1 MYIHNTYLQY
11 TLSIAQS
18 TSKPDEIWTFYTV
31 RTKVGTCS
39 SLSSFKELLLVMIYQ
54 SEVSFKSIWQKR
66 QATLM
71 HSELEILKK
80 CNKLFNSYRS
90 SKIIRHCQALVS
102 VSVSWKYTGSN
113 HDDVLDSIVPFFS
126 YDYSTISFWVFFY
139 RDIWIACSKLKKIFY
154 NNNIRWLDQ
163 VCLMTQHLIF
173 QYSLY

>member
-1 MYIHNTYLQY
+1 MDKIKYALYYTYYIFTKF
-11 TLSIAQS
+11 IAQSES

-102 VSVSWKYTGSN
+102 VSWKYTGSN
-113 HDDVLDSIVPFFS
+113 HDDVRVSRGFASLEFYLFA
-126 YDYSTISFWVFFY
+126 YKFWKY
-139 RDIWIACSKLKKIFY
+139 G
-154 NNNIRWLDQ
+154 
-163 VCLMTQHLIF
+163 
-173 QYSLY
+173 